1 MKLAACSIFQ
11 QVSRSPQGS
20 APDFCPRWRP
30 APRGCALPLQV
41 AVCTANPF
49 KAGLAGLF
57 LPVISV
63 PAPFT
68 ATCPPFAEAVFSRAR
83 NPRIF
88 TINQLPGVT
97 VKSEPAY
104 CRRTQLL
111 WGVLLIAI
119 GAIILLDRLD
129 VIYLHDYYALWH
141 YWPVIMVFFGL
152 NKLLAP
158 VSAKQVLSG
167 LWLIFFAA
175 WWYVSY
181 EELWNLNFYNSWPAL
196 LIAWG
201 VGLVLEP
208 LLNKHFIAYRE
219 SEHEK

>member
-1 MKLAACSIFQ
+1 M
-11 QVSRSPQGS
+11 
-20 APDFCPRWRP
+20 
-30 APRGCALPLQV
+30 
-41 AVCTANPF
+41 
-49 KAGLAGLF
+49 
-57 LPVISV
+57 
-63 PAPFT
+63 
-68 ATCPPFAEAVFSRAR
+68 
-83 NPRIF
+83 
-88 TINQLPGVT
+88 INQLQGAT
-97 VKSEPAY
+97 VKPEPAY
-104 CRRTQLL
+104 YRRTQLL

-119 GAIILLDRLD
+119 GAVILLDRLD

-141 YWPVIMVFFGL
+141 YWPLILLVFGL
-152 NKLLAP
+152 NKLLTP

-175 WWYVSY
+175 WWYISY
-181 EELWNLNFYNSWPAL
+181 EELWNLSFYSSWPAL

>member
-1 MKLAACSIFQ
+1 
-11 QVSRSPQGS
+11 
-20 APDFCPRWRP
+20 
-30 APRGCALPLQV
+30 
-41 AVCTANPF
+41 VCTANPF
-49 KAGLAGLF
+49 KAGASRSFFCLSF
-57 LPVISV
+57 LPLRHSPPPVRHS
-63 PAPFT
+63 PKRCFRAPEIRVSLRST
-68 ATCPPFAEAVFSRAR
+68 
-83 NPRIF
+83 NY
-88 TINQLPGVT
+88 QGGT
-97 VKSEPAY
+97 VKPEPAY

-119 GAIILLDRLD
+119 GAVILLDRLD
-129 VIYLHDYYALWH
+129 VIFLHDYYALWH
-141 YWPVIMVFFGL
+141 YWPLILVVFGL
-152 NKLLAP
+152 NKLLTP

-167 LWLIFFAA
+167 LWLICFAA

-181 EELWNLNFYNSWPAL
+181 EELWNVNFYNSWPAL

>member
-1 MKLAACSIFQ
+1 L
-11 QVSRSPQGS
+11 
-20 APDFCPRWRP
+20 P
-30 APRGCALPLQV
+30 AVP
-41 AVCTANPF
+41 
-49 KAGLAGLF
+49 
-57 LPVISV
+57 SV
-63 PAPFT
+63 APFT
-68 ATCPPFAEAVFSRAR
+68 AACPPFAEAQFSCGR

-88 TINQLPGVT
+88 TINSLQGTT
-97 VKSEPAY
+97 VKPEPAY
-104 CRRTQLL
+104 YRRTQLL

-119 GAIILLDRLD
+119 GAVILLDRLD

-141 YWPVIMVFFGL
+141 YWPLILVVFGL
-152 NKLLAP
+152 NKLVAP

>member
-1 MKLAACSIFQ
+1 MA
-11 QVSRSPQGS
+11 
-20 APDFCPRWRP
+20 
-30 APRGCALPLQV
+30 
-41 AVCTANPF
+41 
-49 KAGLAGLF
+49 
-57 LPVISV
+57 
-63 PAPFT
+63 
-68 ATCPPFAEAVFSRAR
+68 
-83 NPRIF
+83 RIF
-88 TINQLPGVT
+88 TINQQQGDI
-97 VKSEPAY
+97 VKPEQAY

-119 GAIILLDRLD
+119 GAVILLDRLD

>member
-1 MKLAACSIFQ
+1 MAV
-11 QVSRSPQGS
+11 VS
-20 APDFCPRWRP
+20 
-30 APRGCALPLQV
+30 
-41 AVCTANPF
+41 AV
-49 KAGLAGLF
+49 
-57 LPVISV
+57 
-63 PAPFT
+63 APFT
-68 ATCPPFAEAVFSRAR
+68 ATCPPFAEALFSRAR

-88 TINQLPGVT
+88 TINQLQGVT
-97 VKSEPAY
+97 VKPEPAY
-104 CRRTQLL
+104 YRRTQLL

-119 GAIILLDRLD
+119 GTIILLDRLD

-141 YWPVIMVFFGL
+141 YWPVILAVFGL
-152 NKLLAP
+152 NKLLTP

>member
-1 MKLAACSIFQ
+1 MYCINPFKTG
-11 QVSRSPQGS
+11 VSRSFFSPV
-20 APDFCPRWRP
+20 DP
-30 APRGCALPLQV
+30 ASPSTV
-41 AVCTANPF
+41 PF
-49 KAGLAGLF
+49 
-57 LPVISV
+57 
-63 PAPFT
+63 
-68 ATCPPFAEAVFSRAR
+68 PPFAEEGCRCAPIA
-83 NPRIF
+83 RIF
-88 TINQLPGVT
+88 TINQQQGAP
-97 VKSEPAY
+97 VKPEQAY

-111 WGVLLIAI
+111 WGVLLIVI

-129 VIYLHDYYALWH
+129 VIILHDYYALWH
-141 YWPVIMVFFGL
+141 YWPVIMALFGL

>member
-1 MKLAACSIFQ
+1 MK
-11 QVSRSPQGS
+11 P
-20 APDFCPRWRP
+20 
-30 APRGCALPLQV
+30 
-41 AVCTANPF
+41 
-49 KAGLAGLF
+49 
-57 LPVISV
+57 
-63 PAPFT
+63 
-68 ATCPPFAEAVFSRAR
+68 
-83 NPRIF
+83 
-88 TINQLPGVT
+88 
-97 VKSEPAY
+97 EPAY

-119 GAIILLDRLD
+119 GAVILLDRLD

-141 YWPVIMVFFGL
+141 YWPLILVLFGL
-152 NKLLAP
+152 NKLLTP

-181 EELWNLNFYNSWPAL
+181 EELWNLSFYSSWPAL

>member
-1 MKLAACSIFQ
+1 MFDLPAGQPVA
-11 QVSRSPQGS
+11 SRIGTRFPLP
-20 APDFCPRWRP
+20 ARWRH
-30 APRGCALPLQV
+30 AAEHCNSS
-41 AVCTANPF
+41 AVRIANPF

-57 LPVISV
+57 LPVV
-63 PAPFT
+63 AAAAPFT
-68 ATCPPFAEAVFSRAR
+68 AACPPFAETVFSRAR
-83 NPRIF
+83 NPRIL
-88 TINQLPGVT
+88 TINQLQGVI
-97 VKSEPAY
+97 VKPEPAY

-119 GAIILLDRLD
+119 GAVILLDRLD

-141 YWPVIMVFFGL
+141 YWPLILLVFGL
-152 NKLLAP
+152 NKLLTP

-181 EELWNLNFYNSWPAL
+181 EELWNLTFYNSWPAL

-219 SEHEK
+219 SEHDK

>member
-1 MKLAACSIFQ
+1 MFDLPAGQPVASRIGTRFSPPARLRHAAVHCH
-11 QVSRSPQGS
+11 SRSRCVLRTPS
-20 APDFCPRWRP
+20 RP
-30 APRGCALPLQV
+30 A
-41 AVCTANPF
+41 
-49 KAGLAGLF
+49 LAGLF
-57 LPVISV
+57 LPVASSA
-63 PAPFT
+63 APFT
-68 ATCPPFAEAVFSRAR
+68 AAFPPFAEAMFSRTR

-88 TINQLPGVT
+88 MINQFQGGI
-97 VKSEPAY
+97 VKPEPAY

-111 WGVLLIAI
+111 WGVLLIAV
-119 GAIILLDRLD
+119 GAIVLLDRLE
-129 VIYLHDYYALWH
+129 VIYLHDYFALWH
-141 YWPVIMVFFGL
+141 YWPLILVVFGL
-152 NKLLAP
+152 NKLLTP

-175 WWYVSY
+175 WWTVSY

>member
-1 MKLAACSIFQ
+1 LPAFFFATACVPAID
-11 QVSRSPQGS
+11 RSPAAIRRTGVS
-20 APDFCPRWRP
+20 
-30 APRGCALPLQV
+30 PRGDCAYLYDQP
-41 AVCTANPF
+41 
-49 KAGLAGLF
+49 
-57 LPVISV
+57 I
-63 PAPFT
+63 
-68 ATCPPFAEAVFSRAR
+68 
-83 NPRIF
+83 PRGA
-88 TINQLPGVT
+88 L
-97 VKSEPAY
+97 VKPEHAY

-111 WGVLLIAI
+111 WGLLLIAL
-119 GAIILLDRLD
+119 GGVILLDRLD
-129 VIYLHDYYALWH
+129 VIILRDYYSLWH
-141 YWPVIMVFFGL
+141 YWPLLLLVFGL

-158 VSAKQVLSG
+158 VSARQILSG

-181 EELWNLNFYNSWPAL
+181 EELWGLSFYSSWPAL

>member
-1 MKLAACSIFQ
+1 M
-11 QVSRSPQGS
+11 
-20 APDFCPRWRP
+20 
-30 APRGCALPLQV
+30 
-41 AVCTANPF
+41 
-49 KAGLAGLF
+49 
-57 LPVISV
+57 PVV
-63 PAPFT
+63 PCVAPFT
-68 ATCPPFAEAVFSRAR
+68 ATCPPFAETRFSHRRNAR
-83 NPRIF
+83 IL
-88 TINQLPGVT
+88 TINQDQGGI
-97 VKSEPAY
+97 VKPELAY
-104 CRRTQLL
+104 YRRTQLL

-141 YWPVIMVFFGL
+141 YWPLILVVFGL
-152 NKLLAP
+152 NKLLTP

-181 EELWNLNFYNSWPAL
+181 EELWNMTFYNSWPAL

>member
-1 MKLAACSIFQ
+1 MA
-11 QVSRSPQGS
+11 
-20 APDFCPRWRP
+20 
-30 APRGCALPLQV
+30 
-41 AVCTANPF
+41 
-49 KAGLAGLF
+49 
-57 LPVISV
+57 
-63 PAPFT
+63 
-68 ATCPPFAEAVFSRAR
+68 
-83 NPRIF
+83 RIF
-88 TINQLPGVT
+88 TINQQQGDI
-97 VKSEPAY
+97 VKPEQAY

-119 GAIILLDRLD
+119 GAVILLDRLD
-129 VIYLHDYYALWH
+129 VIILHDYYSLWH
-141 YWPVIMVFFGL
+141 YWPLIMVAFGL
-152 NKLLAP
+152 NKLVAP

-181 EELWNLNFYNSWPAL
+181 EELWNLSFYNSWPAL